1 MTPQPLTCTRNTLEQ
16 ASYVIEFH
24 KAKLIMTGHDEG
36 FPSIAFN
43 DQEGA
48 AHSYLFNEHPGWSI
62 FSAMATRDSI
72 NVTLVKD

>member
-1 MTPQPLTCTRNTLEQ
+1 MNYPQLTCTRDCRVQ

-24 KAKLIMTGHDEG
+24 KAKLIMTAEDDGC
-36 FPSIAFN
+36 PSLIFN
-43 DQEGA
+43 DQDGNA
-48 AHSYLFNEHPGWSI
+48 YSYLFNEHPGWSI